1 MKNLNA
7 FELTKTK
14 KLFLLDMDGTVYHG
28 DVPIPGAVDFI
39 EDLRRRGIEYVFMTN
54 NSSRSAD
61 AYLEKLG
68 RLGFYAEKK
77 NILTS
82 GQAAAR
88 FLCEKKRN
96 ASVYVMGTR
105 YLREEVASFG
115 LDVRTE
121 PAEDIDFLL
130 VGYDTELTYKKME
143 DACSLLCGGVPFYA
157 TNPDVVCPAPNGRYL
172 PDCATMCYCLEQAT
186 GKTPFYIG
194 KPRAEMAFSA
204 LSFFGV
210 EKNDAVIVGDRLYTD
225 IKCGAN
231 AGIDTVLVLSGESTV
246 EDIEKFGVRPTAVAR
261 SVRDMIS
268 PCRS

>member
-68 RLGFYAEKK
+68 RLEFYAEKK

-130 VGYDTELTYKKME
+130 VGYDTELTYKNGGRML
-143 DACSLLCGGVPFYA
+143 ASLRRRTLLRNKSGRRMSRSERAVSA
-157 TNPDVVCPAPNGRYL
+157 RLRDDVL
-172 PDCATMCYCLEQAT
+172 
-186 GKTPFYIG
+186 
-194 KPRAEMAFSA
+194 
-204 LSFFGV
+204 
-210 EKNDAVIVGDRLYTD
+210 
-225 IKCGAN
+225 
-231 AGIDTVLVLSGESTV
+231 LSGTGNGKNAFLHRKTEGGNG
-246 EDIEKFGVRPTAVAR
+246 FFRAVVFR
-261 SVRDMIS
+261 R
-268 PCRS
+268 RKK